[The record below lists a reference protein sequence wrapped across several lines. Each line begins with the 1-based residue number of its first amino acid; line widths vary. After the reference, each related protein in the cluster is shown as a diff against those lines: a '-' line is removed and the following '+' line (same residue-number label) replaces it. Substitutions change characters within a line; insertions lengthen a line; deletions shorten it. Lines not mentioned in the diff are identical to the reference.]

1 MGRAKRVMLSV
12 LGLGSAD
19 APGSEPVGGK
29 RSFRRKSAPAAEP
42 TNPWVRSA
50 QPSTTASS
58 DLEVSK
64 PEGRLGAAIGR
75 WGLRLLVWLIVV
87 AGVWGVFVR
96 PFLNTDPAAAP
107 APVVVNQDAAQSLA
121 ARFALDYVS
130 YSPASL
136 NADRARALAVESAP
150 GADVKAMSWG
160 GTGYIGADAAVP
172 GEVVQYP
179 NLEAVVMVDVRA
191 NIAGPRKGSA
201 AAKAPDVGPASTK
214 PATSA
219 GVPAAAAGVLPAG
232 YQTVRTVWLRLA
244 VPVVQVVS
252 GGVRIAP
259 AGPVFTQD
267 PVPAERLAETTAD
280 PQPTLS
286 TQDWVAGFMKAYA
299 ASAAQYQS
307 SPGIDLA
314 GLSSAMTVAE
324 MGSWSLGL
332 PDPTG
337 MRPGSAAVTW
347 KLAGADLTISQT
359 YALAVTQ
366 DADRW
371 YVSTLGP
378 KGQAATS

>member
-1 MGRAKRVMLSV
+1 MAAAKRVMLAV

-19 APGSEPVGGK
+19 APGDGPKGGK
-29 RSFRRKSAPAAEP
+29 RSLRRKKTSRPQPENPFLRSATQSAPVP
-42 TNPWVRSA
+42 T
-50 QPSTTASS
+50 
-58 DLEVSK
+58 DMEVSK

-75 WGLRLLVWLIVV
+75 WGLRLLVWLIIV

-96 PFLNTDPAAAP
+96 PFLNTDPEATAP
-107 APVVVNQDAAQSLA
+107 PLVVNEDAAKSLA

-136 NADRARALAVESAP
+136 NADRSLALAAETAP
-150 GADVKAMSWG
+150 GADVKAMSWSG
-160 GTGYIGADAAVP
+160 GGYIVADAAVP

-179 NLEAVVMVDVRA
+179 NLEAVVVVDVRA
-191 NIAGPRKGSA
+191 SIAAPKKGSA
-201 AAKAPDVGPASTK
+201 AAKAPDVGPASSK
-214 PATSA
+214 PVTSA

-232 YQTVRTVWLRLA
+232 YQIVRTVWLRLA
-244 VPVVQVVS
+244 VPVVQVS
-252 GGVRIAP
+252 SGVRVAP

-267 PVPAERLAETTAD
+267 PVPAARLAETTAD
-280 PQPTLS
+280 PQPTSS

-314 GLSSAMTVAE
+314 GLSSAMTLAE

-332 PDPTG
+332 PGPTG
-337 MRPGSAAVTW
+337 MRAGSAAVTW